1 MFHFPSTADPLNNFL
16 AVNLKNLPCV
26 SVFCLQVEKLHY
38 LPLHFS
44 ICVKLKIK
52 QIKVSD
58 NFVSRL
64 YSKTFLT
71 KISGRLSVTNIY
83 LQIHTPSLLYKCLS

>member
-1 MFHFPSTADPLNNFL
+1 MFHFPSTADPFNNFL

-26 SVFCLQVEKLHY
+26 SVFCLQVEKLNY

-64 YSKTFLT
+64 YSKKFLI
-71 KISGRLSVTNIY
+71 KVSGRLSVTNVLTDPY
-83 LQIHTPSLLYKCLS
+83 TFTSL